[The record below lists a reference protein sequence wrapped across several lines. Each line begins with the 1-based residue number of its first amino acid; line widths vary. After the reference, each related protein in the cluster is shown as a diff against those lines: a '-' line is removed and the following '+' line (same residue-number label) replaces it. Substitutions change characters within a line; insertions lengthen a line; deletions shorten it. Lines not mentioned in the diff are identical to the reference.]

1 MRQHKCD
8 DEISCLTRKSF
19 RIIIGIP
26 LHMCTLN
33 FIQSKFAKKK
43 KKGMNNI
50 GPPKTRDTNKRGTK
64 YGILQKTVYK
74 VFRLFIFGS
83 DG

>member
-1 MRQHKCD
+1 
-8 DEISCLTRKSF
+8 
-19 RIIIGIP
+19 
-26 LHMCTLN
+26 
-33 FIQSKFAKKK
+33 
-43 KKGMNNI
+43 MNNI